1 MNETKQQITVESF
14 LDSKELREQVMD
26 QVEVLDKV
34 KALFLIPEL
43 ECMTIKQVADYYEV
57 DIDTIK
63 KQYQRNKEE
72 FDADGTQTKKLSDFK
87 FTNGT
92 RSPARKV
99 AQTRTYLDIT
109 FENGVEIKIP
119 NCGIKCYPKRAIL
132 RMGMLLRG
140 SKVAREIRTQLLNV
154 FEHATDEQKTAE
166 INEETSLLNGIG
178 FAFGTG
184 NGVEI
189 LQACMALDQY
199 RKRYIN
205 TLEVQ
210 KSELE
215 EKNTKLS
222 GENEVLAAEEARW
235 GDRETINKLI
245 RSLASALGYKQ
256 ISFLYKEIYDQLL
269 YKYHINLKARRTSKE
284 GKWSQKPLLLY
295 VKDNE
300 WKYFYKLIAAMC
312 SRSGV
317 HLENIFQKA
326 GVDYEKISKNA

>member
-1 MNETKQQITVESF
+1 MNKNKQQITVESF

-26 QVEVLDKV
+26 QIEVLDKV

-43 ECMTIKQVADYYEV
+43 ECMTVKQVADYFEV
-57 DIDTIK
+57 GIETIQW
-63 KQYQRNKEE
+63 QYKNNKNE
-72 FDADGTQTKKLSDFK
+72 FDEDGVCVKSPSK
-87 FTNGT
+87 FTGCSLTTTRKMAQKRTFLEITLDNGMIVT
-92 RSPARKV
+92 
-99 AQTRTYLDIT
+99 
-109 FENGVEIKIP
+109 IP
-119 NCGIKCYPKRAIL
+119 NSGIKCFPRRAIL
-132 RMGMLLRG
+132 RMGMLLRD
-140 SKVAREIRTQLLNV
+140 SKVAKEIRTQLLNV

-215 EKNTKLS
+215 ENNTKLS
-222 GENEVLAAEEARW
+222 EENEVLAAEEARW

-245 RSLASALGYKQ
+245 RSLAAALGYKQ

-295 VKDNE
+295 VKDTE
-300 WKYFYKLIAAMC
+300 WKYFYKLIAAIC
-312 SRSGV
+312 SRNGV
-317 HLENIFQKA
+317 HLE
-326 GVDYEKISKNA
+326 KISKKQV